1 MSSLKKALLWAVS
14 VIFVSATSYAGES
27 GHVPISLYT
36 HTFPHIAEL
45 KPAPDSFQLAKA
57 TFLPEASEDFDFS
70 GASSNNNHNRGDNCD
85 GYPFSACPTGGSC
98 SPCPFNHRKLRV
110 TGCQSPYL
118 YQNGNCNC
126 PPEKPLSCAN
136 DKCTQY
142 CGSTCIAKSC
152 SPTAD
157 QTNCTNGNQA
167 CDDGCC
173 GTNRKCCVPCTDKI
187 TGKPSNSSYTYSS
200 CTDGSGSHSIQTGW
214 KCNSGYHQSGSS
226 CEKDCIVQNCSGYTL
241 STCPTYGICSSCT
254 KTAASCSTNGT
265 YRKLDSCQSGYKVSG
280 NTCVKAEANI
290 GDILYSDMSTSSEII
305 SGKTPIG
312 VVFDPKRLLAIA
324 LISEKQKWST
334 TTFDLPGLKNYT
346 SGNDADKDFDGKNN
360 TKIIVNYCQS
370 NSKDCPAANYAYKYS
385 TAGTKPQDWYLPAT
399 GELSLIYD
407 RKTTLNSTLSK
418 LGAMT
423 LADYHWASNE
433 YNEYSAWFRNISSGG
448 MGGNQ
453 KIATYSSVRPIINF
467 PDQACSGYS
476 LSSCPANGNCSSCTI
491 ASTNETKWKLE
502 SCEIKYTMTNN
513 SCEYSGY
520 QSYMLSQWNTYCNYG
535 EGCGGSA
542 LCTCEDGTSKTV
554 SAWLAG
560 DESSVDEYS
569 VESELDYSCDY
580 FCN

>member
-118 YQNGNCNC
+118 YQSGNCNC
-126 PPEKPLSCAN
+126 PAEKPLSCAN

-241 STCPTYGICSSCT
+241 STCPAHGICSTCT
-254 KTAASCSTNGT
+254 KTAASCATDGT
-265 YRKLDSCQSGYKVSG
+265 YKKLDSCETGYKISGNSCVEACTPRANDTGCSYGTKSCDNGCGGTRTCCCPKPISLPSYASCSQTCNGNCVSFYCQSGYV
-280 NTCVKAEANI
+280 ED
-290 GDILYSDMSTSSEII
+290 GDKCI
-305 SGKTPIG
+305 
-312 VVFDPKRLLAIA
+312 
-324 LISEKQKWST
+324 
-334 TTFDLPGLKNYT
+334 
-346 SGNDADKDFDGKNN
+346 
-360 TKIIVNYCQS
+360 
-370 NSKDCPAANYAYKYS
+370 
-385 TAGTKPQDWYLPAT
+385 T
-399 GELSLIYD
+399 G
-407 RKTTLNSTLSK
+407 
-418 LGAMT
+418 
-423 LADYHWASNE
+423 
-433 YNEYSAWFRNISSGG
+433 SAWCQKNGFTTSATNNW
-448 MGGNQ
+448 GN
-453 KIATYSSVRPIINF
+453 Y
-467 PDQACSGYS
+467 
-476 LSSCPANGNCSSCTI
+476 SCPSGCMMCAWD
-491 ASTNETKWKLE
+491 TKL
-502 SCEIKYTMTNN
+502 CR
-513 SCEYSGY
+513 
-520 QSYMLSQWNTYCNYG
+520 CN
-535 EGCGGSA
+535 
-542 LCTCEDGTSKTV
+542 
-554 SAWLAG
+554 
-560 DESSVDEYS
+560 
-569 VESELDYSCDY
+569 
-580 FCN
+580 